1 MAFSGGR
8 VRRLPDVEERKERG
22 DPTSPAPGGVHVRN
36 RSSGGP
42 EAIFGA
48 ASSQQDYEPMVT
60 SAPRRREIDPL
71 RAMVWGAFWI
81 ASVAVWVLIV
91 WLFLH

>member
-1 MAFSGGR
+1 
-8 VRRLPDVEERKERG
+8 VQRLPDVEEGKERG

-42 EAIFGA
+42 EATFGA

-71 RAMVWGAFWI
+71 RAIVWGIFWI
-81 ASVAVWVLIV
+81 AVATVWAVILGLAL
-91 WLFLH
+91 W